1 VIALQDC
8 GRYLVNAPYPE
19 VGKLAHNFEYAA
31 LVSDAFA
38 GAGSEATAIGQYMAH
53 NFYTLEHPELH
64 FAYECI
70 TSVEVLHL
78 TLLGNLVLKL
88 GQAPKFMSY
97 VSNEYWSGEFPV
109 YAYQIRAILLADL
122 EGEKAAIA
130 HYLRLIRQIDCPEM
144 QALFRRIILDER
156 KHVET
161 INEFLRA
168 LG

>member
-1 VIALQDC
+1 MALQDC
-8 GRYLVNAPYPE
+8 GRYLVDAPYPE

-38 GAGSEATAIGQYMAH
+38 GAGSEATALSQYVAH

-70 TSVEVLHL
+70 ASVEFLHL
-78 TLLGNLVLKL
+78 KLLGGLVLKL

-109 YAYQIRAILLADL
+109 YAYQIHPILLADL

-130 HYLRLIRQIDCPEM
+130 HYLRLIRQINCPEM

-161 INEFLRA
+161 INEFLRVFS
-168 LG
+168 